1 MRPLKVTM
9 QAFGSYGAKTTV
21 DFTLAR
27 QNLFLVSGDTGAGKS
42 TIFDAIV
49 FALYGESSAGA
60 DESKKDG
67 AMLQSHYADPGV
79 EPFVELTFAS
89 GAADEQ
95 IYTIR
100 RVPRHT
106 RPARRAGKGSGII
119 DVAGSVSLTM
129 PDGSEFPQKET
140 RGKIEE
146 IVGLTKEQFMQVAMI
161 AQGEF
166 MNFLRAKSADKK
178 EIFRKL
184 FNTEPYQKI
193 IDELKR
199 RREDLEARKNEIK
212 TACATEA
219 GHVVV
224 PEDDENAGQL
234 NDLRGRIVAGE
245 LGAMDEFLTALR
257 ELCARNDARETE
269 ARAIYEEKDALRDR
283 TVENLTRVVE
293 LGKSFEN
300 LDAAEAE
307 LEACRAEEGAI
318 DEKISLIA
326 KLRAAS
332 GINSEF
338 EKYSIA
344 EKSLVDT
351 KAELEKGEV
360 ELPELER
367 ETGETAKIW
376 ASEKAKY
383 DEELRNLS
391 AISEKVNR
399 ALEVFEKI
407 SRVQEEVLAC
417 EGKLAAT
424 REAESS
430 ENTKL
435 AELDARTDAWKK
447 ESAELDGAQVK
458 FLRCQ
463 ARQKE
468 AKNLADA
475 AAKAKKLEVEATDQ
489 GEKYRAARAE
499 YEDSRAKYE
508 AKKELYETARQ
519 KFLDAQAGFLAR
531 ELVDGQPCPVC
542 GSTVHP
548 APAKEIHG
556 DLSQDKIDGMKK
568 EVEDLAALQQEKS
581 GDASS
586 ARELLAEKGKNR
598 DEAVAEL
605 RAELTA
611 SFSDLP
617 GDISL
622 DEAAATVWRRIRDL
636 VEEGSRL
643 EGDVE
648 KLAELT
654 QNLSAVEEE
663 RSEIVKA
670 RDAAKDA
677 ASTAESELA
686 GSRKSLETLRTG
698 IEFATEEEARAV
710 RSAAESRKNAQEI
723 LSEAARVA
731 AGDAR
736 EKLNACAA
744 LIENYRKK
752 IPQLEKDCYERFE
765 AYQKIMAEK
774 NLAEDEWQKLLQD
787 YPSPDAA
794 DELQDVVNAHERR
807 KAAAEASLA
816 AAKKS
821 IGDSPR
827 PNLEQAQSDR
837 ERAEK
842 ERNVAQSEW
851 ERAKSVRDADAKAL
865 AALEPKLNERKKI
878 LESYGRLDSLYQR
891 LSGKQSGARMGIETF
906 VQRYYLEKILGAAN
920 RRFAEMS
927 AGQFELRTVDDENA
941 GKGRDRGLDLMVY
954 STVTGKTREIR
965 TLSGGESFMAALAL
979 ALGMADEIQSGAS
992 GIYLDI
998 MFIDEGFGSLD
1009 DHARDQA
1016 VRVLRGMAGGSKL
1029 IGIISHVTEL
1039 KSQIEDHLLVTRD
1052 ETGSHVRWEIS

>member
-49 FALYGESSAGA
+49 FALYGESSAGT

-67 AMLQSHYADPGV
+67 TMLQSHYAPSGV
-79 EPFVELTFAS
+79 EPFVELTFAQ
-89 GAADEQ
+89 GLTDEK

-100 RVPRHT
+100 RVPRHV
-106 RPARRAGKGSGII
+106 RPSRRGGKTASI
-119 DVAGSVSLTM
+119 DVTGSVSLTM

-140 RGKIEE
+140 RGKIVE

-199 RREDLEARKNEIK
+199 RRDDLEARKNEIK
-212 TACATEA
+212 TACVTEA
-219 GHVVV
+219 EHVVV
-224 PEDDENAGQL
+224 PEDDENAGKL
-234 NDLRGRIVAGE
+234 NDLRALVVAGE
-245 LGAMDEFLTALR
+245 LGAMDEFLSALR
-257 ELCARNDARETE
+257 ELCARNDARE
-269 ARAIYEEKDALRDR
+269 AASRAYYEEKDASRDR

-300 LDAAEAE
+300 LDAAQADLASCQAAEAE
-307 LEACRAEEGAI
+307 MV
-318 DEKISLIA
+318 EKSSLAA
-326 KLRAAS
+326 KLRAA
-332 GINSEF
+332 GAINSEF
-338 EKYSIA
+338 EKYSLA
-344 EKSLVDT
+344 EKSLSGT
-351 KAELEKGEV
+351 KGELEKGEA

-367 ETGETAKIW
+367 AADEAAKIW
-376 ASEKAKY
+376 VSEKAKY
-383 DEELRNLS
+383 DEELQNLS
-391 AISEKVNR
+391 GISEKVKR

-407 SRVQEEVLAC
+407 SQVQEEVRTFEDRLS
-417 EGKLAAT
+417 AA
-424 REAESS
+424 REAEDAQIA
-430 ENTKL
+430 KL
-435 AELDARTDAWKK
+435 LELESRTDAWKK
-447 ESAELDGAQVK
+447 ESASLDGAQ
-458 FLRCQ
+458 LRLLQCQ
-463 ARQKE
+463 TMQNE
-468 AKNLADA
+468 AKNFADEVV
-475 AAKAKKLEVEATDQ
+475 KAKKLDLEATAQ
-489 GEKYRAARAE
+489 GEKYRTIRAE
-499 YEDSRAKYE
+499 YEDSRIEYE
-508 AKKELYETARQ
+508 AKKDLYEAARQ

-531 ELVDGQPCPVC
+531 ELKDGQPCPVC

-548 APAKEIHG
+548 SPAQEIHG
-556 DLSQDKIDGMKK
+556 DLSQDRLDAMKK
-568 EVEDLAALQQEKS
+568 QVEELAATQQEKS
-581 GDASS
+581 GEASS

-598 DEAVAEL
+598 DAAVAEL
-605 RAELTA
+605 RAELSTK
-611 SFSDLP
+611 FPDL
-617 GDISL
+617 GREISL
-622 DEAAATVWRRIRDL
+622 DEASSA
-636 VEEGSRL
+636 VEKRLRELFEEESRL

-648 KLAELT
+648 KLAELAK
-654 QNLSAVEEE
+654 NLSAAEDE
-663 RSEIVKA
+663 RSEIVKS
-670 RDAAKDA
+670 RDAAKET
-677 ASTAESELA
+677 ASAAESELN
-686 GSRKSLETLRTG
+686 GSKKSLETLKMG
-698 IEFATEEEARAV
+698 LEFATRGEARAV
-710 RSAAESRKNAQEI
+710 QSTAESRKGAQE
-723 LSEAARVA
+723 LLCETARVA

-736 EKLNACAA
+736 SKLDECAA
-744 LIENYRKK
+744 LIKNYREK
-752 IPQLEKDCYERFE
+752 IPQYEKDCRERFE
-765 AYQKIMAEK
+765 AYKKIMTEK

-787 YPSPDAA
+787 FPNPDAA
-794 DELQDVVNAHERR
+794 DELQDVVNSHERR
-807 KAAAEASLA
+807 KAAAVASRDIA
-816 AAKKS
+816 RKS
-821 IGDSPR
+821 IGDASR
-827 PNLEQAQSDR
+827 PNLEQARHER
-837 ERAEK
+837 ERAEDA
-842 ERNVAQSEW
+842 RNAAQYEW
-851 ERAKSVRDADAKAL
+851 EARKSVRDTDAKAL

-878 LESYGRLDSLYQR
+878 LESYIRLDSLYQR

-979 ALGMADEIQSGAS
+979 ALGMADEIQSSAS

-1039 KSQIEDHLLVTRD
+1039 KAQIEDHLLVTRD